1 MDIKQEYLSAA
12 YPESAKKTVGGNV
25 RAAFANPLAQI
36 ALVGVVLALV
46 QFLALGGMIS
56 SAFAYA
62 LGNTLI
68 YAIVAIGFCLL
79 LGYSGLAS
87 LGTAGFIGLG
97 SYVAFY
103 LIEGMGAPYYVALLV
118 TLAVSIALGV
128 IVGFISLR
136 IEGIYLAIMTLA
148 LAEII
153 RSLLMVLK
161 ATIKINI
168 NNIVLFGVNVNEKA
182 VYLLITA
189 TFIILMALT
198 SNLIRSPV
206 GRAMLAM
213 KDSTSAAQAM
223 GISLMKYRLL
233 AFVISTIYAAM
244 GGLLYMMY
252 VRNMT
257 TATSTLLTLSTSLN
271 ILGAVIIGGAKSL
284 WGTTFG
290 LYHHDHRSF
299 DHRCGDVFPRRLCP
313 DAQLPAPLAAPQAG
327 RKEDPRLCRQRELSG
342 AFWKRPD
349 VCALRS
355 GCWKRRANCRSRR
368 PRPKK
373 PRVRL
378 SARGLPGGSWQI
390 KILISSARTR
400 SAARSQRSGCVRK
413 TNAMRRFARRSCSAA
428 TC

>member
-1 MDIKQEYLSAA
+1 MELKQEYLNAA
-12 YPESAKKTVGGNV
+12 YPEGAKPNIGGNIRV
-25 RAAFANPLAQI
+25 AFANPLAQI
-36 ALVGVVLALV
+36 ALMGVVLTLIQV
-46 QFLALGGMIS
+46 LALQGMLS
-56 SAFAYA
+56 SSFAYA

-97 SYVAFY
+97 SYAAYY
-103 LIEGMGAPYYVALLV
+103 LIECLGAPYFVALLV
-118 TLAVSIALGV
+118 TLAVSILLGMV
-128 IVGFISLR
+128 VGFISLR

-168 NNIVLFGVNVNEKA
+168 DNIVLFGVNVNEKA
-182 VYLLITA
+182 VYLLIAA
-189 TFIILMALT
+189 TFVILMFLT

-213 KDSTSAAQAM
+213 KDSTSASQAM

-233 AFVISTIYAAM
+233 AFIISTIYAAM

-257 TATSTLLTLSTSLN
+257 TSTSTLLTLSTSLN

-290 LYHHDHRSF
+290 AFIIYGLQSMFLSKIRFFVDN
-299 DHRCGDVFPRRLCP
+299 
-313 DAQLPAPLAAPQAG
+313 PA
-327 RKEDPRLCRQRELSG
+327 
-342 AFWKRPD
+342 FITMIT
-349 VCALRS
+349 
-355 GCWKRRANCRSRR
+355 
-368 PRPKK
+368 
-373 PRVRL
+373 
-378 SARGLPGGSWQI
+378 GLLIIVVVMFFPGGFAQMLASLRAW
-390 KILISSARTR
+390 L
-400 SAARSQRSGCVRK
+400 RK
-413 TNAMRRFARRSCSAA
+413 KRIERRIRDYVHDKS
-428 TC
+428 

>member
-1 MDIKQEYLSAA
+1 MELKQEYLNAA
-12 YPESAKKTVGGNV
+12 YPEGAKPNIGGNI

-36 ALVGVVLALV
+36 ALMGVVLTLIQV
-46 QFLALGGMIS
+46 LALQGMLS
-56 SAFAYA
+56 SYFAYA

-97 SYVAFY
+97 SYAAYY
-103 LIEGMGAPYYVALLV
+103 LIECLGAPYFVALLV
-118 TLAVSIALGV
+118 TLAVSILLGMV
-128 IVGFISLR
+128 VGFISLR

-168 NNIVLFGVNVNEKA
+168 DNIVLFGVNVNEKA

-189 TFIILMALT
+189 TFVILMFLT

-213 KDSTSAAQAM
+213 KDSTSASQAM

-233 AFVISTIYAAM
+233 AFIISTIYAAM

-257 TATSTLLTLSTSLN
+257 TSTSTLLTLSTSLN

-290 LYHHDHRSF
+290 AFIIYGLQSMFLSKIRFFVDN
-299 DHRCGDVFPRRLCP
+299 
-313 DAQLPAPLAAPQAG
+313 PA
-327 RKEDPRLCRQRELSG
+327 
-342 AFWKRPD
+342 FITMIT
-349 VCALRS
+349 
-355 GCWKRRANCRSRR
+355 
-368 PRPKK
+368 
-373 PRVRL
+373 
-378 SARGLPGGSWQI
+378 GLLIIVVVMFFPGGFAQMLASLRAW
-390 KILISSARTR
+390 L
-400 SAARSQRSGCVRK
+400 RK
-413 TNAMRRFARRSCSAA
+413 KRIERRIRDYVHDKS
-428 TC
+428 

>member
-1 MDIKQEYLSAA
+1 MELKQEYLNAA
-12 YPESAKKTVGGNV
+12 YPEGAKPNIGGNI

-36 ALVGVVLALV
+36 ALMGVVLTLIQV
-46 QFLALGGMIS
+46 LALQGMLS
-56 SAFAYA
+56 SSFAYA

-97 SYVAFY
+97 SYAAYY
-103 LIEGMGAPYYVALLV
+103 LIECLGAPYFVALLV
-118 TLAVSIALGV
+118 TLAVSILLGMV
-128 IVGFISLR
+128 VGFISLR

-168 NNIVLFGVNVNEKA
+168 DNIVLFGVNVNEKA

-189 TFIILMALT
+189 TFVILMFLT

-213 KDSTSAAQAM
+213 KDSTSASQAM

-233 AFVISTIYAAM
+233 AFIISTIYAAM

-257 TATSTLLTLSTSLN
+257 TSTSTLLTLSTSLN

-290 LYHHDHRSF
+290 AFIIYGLQSMFLSKIRFFVDN
-299 DHRCGDVFPRRLCP
+299 
-313 DAQLPAPLAAPQAG
+313 PA
-327 RKEDPRLCRQRELSG
+327 
-342 AFWKRPD
+342 FITMIT
-349 VCALRS
+349 
-355 GCWKRRANCRSRR
+355 
-368 PRPKK
+368 
-373 PRVRL
+373 
-378 SARGLPGGSWQI
+378 GLLIIVVVMFFPGGFAQMLASLRAW
-390 KILISSARTR
+390 L
-400 SAARSQRSGCVRK
+400 RK
-413 TNAMRRFARRSCSAA
+413 KRIERRIRDYVHDKS
-428 TC
+428 